1 MPELDTTLPAWD
13 QENPPEITDA
23 ELEAYFQETI
33 AGETRQPAAGET
45 RPVCPACEAGDHE
58 HSWIT
63 ERDYRCSCPC
73 HTSPEE
79 LRELRIPLKPA
90 AIDYERLGFELAT
103 ATAYDNRL
111 ASIFMRRAA

>member
-13 QENPPEITDA
+13 QENPPEPTDA

-63 ERDYRCSCPC
+63 ERDYRCACPC
-73 HTSPEE
+73 HTPRKPVAIN
-79 LRELRIPLKPA
+79 LREFYTNPVAFGMK
-90 AIDYERLGFELAT
+90 LA
-103 ATAYDNRL
+103 L
-111 ASIFMRRAA
+111 RRAA